1 MAYLLVDDRERA
13 VITHLRTRAP
23 DSITASPAQPAQPA
37 TWEVARLGNGDYS
50 VVTRAEPHQ
59 TLAIFERK
67 TYSDFASSIKD
78 GRVDNIARLVALRDS
93 APEPRARVGIIL
105 EGHPSRGCSTIDGIP
120 IANIRAKLDHLW
132 MRDDVYLMETRDE
145 QDTAARLLAFV
156 AHTTSLLAKLKHA
169 PAPIQ
174 GGVPLAA
181 QKVAPPTAR
190 DDVIAMYSVIPTIG
204 PTKAR
209 ALVDSGASLAEYI
222 AQPNT
227 PYTKHHT
234 PDLDRAILAAITR
247 MTPSRAS
254 ALLEFAHGDLSAL
267 FAMDAAAIDAFTI
280 NGKRAHALTARVMDC
295 AHFAAMPQ

>member
-13 VITHLRTRAP
+13 IIARLHTLA
-23 DSITASPAQPAQPA
+23 PAQPAQSAQPA
-37 TWEVARLGNGDYS
+37 QWEVARLGNGDYS
-50 VVTRAEPHQ
+50 VVTLAQPHQ

-93 APEPRARVGIIL
+93 VPEPRARVGIIL
-105 EGHPSRGCSTIDGIP
+105 EGHPNRGCSTIDGIP

-169 PAPIQ
+169 PAPIV
-174 GGVPLAA
+174 GSAPIIPLAA
-181 QKVAPPTAR
+181 QKVAPPTVR
-190 DDVIAMYSVIPTIG
+190 DDVIAMYSVIPNIG

-209 ALVDSGASLAEYI
+209 ILVDNGGSFAEYI

-227 PYTKHHT
+227 QYAKHHT

-267 FAMDAAAIDAFTI
+267 FAMDAATLDTFTI